1 MGLLTGGIA
10 HDINNLLGLI
20 DLRLE
25 LAKKGIAELSPQMMQ
40 ISKASE
46 AVQRGAKLVRRL
58 LVFSRSEPLSSEL
71 YDLNDVIGNLA
82 SLLRKTVGIDTT
94 IAFFPASAP
103 LMCSVDGAELEA
115 AVVNLI
121 VNARDALGG
130 KGVVRVTLNQ
140 MLIDGTESL
149 DSLGAVVQ
157 PGRYARI
164 AVSDDGCGMS
174 SETLSRCFDPFFT
187 TKKLNNGTGLG
198 LSTMVGFVHQVGGAI
213 YIDSEVHEGTEVRLL
228 LPLSPKVAGLT
239 AGSKALGTASEPLR
253 TETLQKTILIV
264 EDDDDLRDA
273 LTSLLRHRGFNV
285 EEALSALTAEDKL
298 KECPDIVL
306 VLSDVMMPGGM
317 NGVELLQKVQNK
329 SPHIKCLLMT
339 GYADN
344 AFANLSAAHYP
355 IEIVRKPFDFED
367 LASRIDKLLTD
378 HEL

>member
-1 MGLLTGGIA
+1 
-10 HDINNLLGLI
+10 
-20 DLRLE
+20 
-25 LAKKGIAELSPQMMQ
+25 
-40 ISKASE
+40 
-46 AVQRGAKLVRRL
+46 
-58 LVFSRSEPLSSEL
+58 
-71 YDLNDVIGNLA
+71 
-82 SLLRKTVGIDTT
+82 
-94 IAFFPASAP
+94 
-103 LMCSVDGAELEA
+103 
-115 AVVNLI
+115 
-121 VNARDALGG
+121 
-130 KGVVRVTLNQ
+130 
-140 MLIDGTESL
+140 
-149 DSLGAVVQ
+149 
-157 PGRYARI
+157 
-164 AVSDDGCGMS
+164 
-174 SETLSRCFDPFFT
+174 
-187 TKKLNNGTGLG
+187 
-198 LSTMVGFVHQVGGAI
+198 
-213 YIDSEVHEGTEVRLL
+213 VHEGTEVRLL